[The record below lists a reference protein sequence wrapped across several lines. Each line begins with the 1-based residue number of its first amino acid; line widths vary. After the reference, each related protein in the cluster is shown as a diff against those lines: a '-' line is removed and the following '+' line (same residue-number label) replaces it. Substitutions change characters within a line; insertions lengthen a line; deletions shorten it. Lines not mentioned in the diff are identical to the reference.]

1 MLATSSGVFA
11 DEGFSVL
18 DQVARGLMQ
27 GHSSLDVE
35 LRRVFNLAQSVPCLL
50 VKAEKLVCCVMK
62 SVRQQSNYKLDENN
76 H

>member
-1 MLATSSGVFA
+1 MATASGVFA
-11 DEGFSVL
+11 VEGFSVL

-50 VKAEKLVCCVMK
+50 LKAEKLVCCLMK
-62 SVRQQSNYKLDENN
+62 SVRQQSNYKVDQKNR
-76 H
+76 

>member
-1 MLATSSGVFA
+1 VLATSSGVFA
-11 DEGFSVL
+11 VEGFSVL

-35 LRRVFNLAQSVPCLL
+35 LRRVFNLAQSVACLL
-50 VKAEKLVCCVMK
+50 LKAGKLVCCLMI
-62 SVRQQSNYKLDENN
+62 SIRQQSNYKLDENN